1 MIHQVRTKKLRI
13 IPDERGRLMEI
24 LRCDDE
30 IFTKFGQIYLTS
42 AYPGVVKGSPYVYH
56 GFKCVSEYEA
66 LVINV
71 PTELYKYNDPDEYR
85 VSPDSG
91 EIPYDWSRKDG

>member
-1 MIHQVRTKKLRI
+1 
-13 IPDERGRLMEI
+13 
-24 LRCDDE
+24 
-30 IFTKFGQIYLTS
+30 
-42 AYPGVVKGSPYVYH
+42 VYH
-56 GFKCVSEYEA
+56 GFKCISEYEA

-71 PTELYKYNDPDEYR
+71 PTELYKYSDPDEYR